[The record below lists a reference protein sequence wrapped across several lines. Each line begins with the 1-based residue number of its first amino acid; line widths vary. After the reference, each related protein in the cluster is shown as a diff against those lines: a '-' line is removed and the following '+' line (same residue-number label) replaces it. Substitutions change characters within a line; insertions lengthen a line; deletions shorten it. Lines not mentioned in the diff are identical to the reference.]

1 MENIIISMIF
11 TEKEAKAIKKAF
23 EEATLRKPPF
33 LGEEGSGTKKNL
45 LIAERE
51 MRGQAMDNN
60 NEFVDYIKRNPE
72 AIKDN
77 FRRKTTVQCLED
89 YAEELARRRNFYK
102 GYTEEFNSFD
112 ERIKEIKKIVSL
124 VNEEIRLSDVQKYFL
139 GKERDKS

>member
-23 EEATLRKPPF
+23 EQASHNLWSMS
-33 LGEEGSGTKKNL
+33 GSGAKESL
-45 LIAERE
+45 LIGERE
-51 MRGQAMDNN
+51 MRGQAMENN

-139 GKERDKS
+139 GKEG

>member
-1 MENIIISMIF
+1 
-11 TEKEAKAIKKAF
+11 
-23 EEATLRKPPF
+23 
-33 LGEEGSGTKKNL
+33 
-45 LIAERE
+45 
-51 MRGQAMDNN
+51 MRGQAMENN

-102 GYTEEFNSFD
+102 GYTEEFNSLD
-112 ERIKEIKKIVSL
+112 ERIKEIGKLAKL

-139 GKERDKS
+139 GKEV